1 MEIQTQTVT
10 MKMQK
15 WFKIDL
21 IVWKQNTSKI
31 HQNMNIK
38 FKIDLIVW
46 KSTECIKSRRRE
58 LSLKQT

>member
-1 MEIQTQTVT
+1 MEIN
-10 MKMQK
+10 
-15 WFKIDL
+15 L
-21 IVWKQNTSKI
+21 KQNQKD
-31 HQNMNIK
+31 HYNK

>member
-1 MEIQTQTVT
+1 MEINLKQN
-10 MKMQK
+10 QK
-15 WFKIDL
+15 DHYNKFKIDL